1 MVWQPPPEDARGR
14 RCCDEWGAAW
24 EFRSIMD
31 ATWWCVVTMTTVGYG
46 DKVPATKL
54 GQFIGA
60 LTILSGIVLIS
71 LPVAIVGS
79 RFQSAYE
86 ECELERQRLMLEEK
100 DRTAA
105 LERQVSNPSSNGGM
119 ARMVSPGGMP
129 RLVSPGGMPR
139 MVSPEAM
146 SKKSTDSKMRWNRTM
161 SSNLRKQPSTK
172 SRTGFWGP
180 RKLRQQTRKHQTA
193 QPTPNLHEKPWNHRY
208 GQRQHGRMQDT
219 AIEETTEQLIRDLE
233 HLRQTSNLTGATR
246 EQIRLL
252 LALLEHL
259 SSTEDKLKALKEKD
273 SQIEAR
279 LSQSFSKLCRN
290 YESLKRTEKTRT
302 LATNS

>member
-1 MVWQPPPEDARGR
+1 
-14 RCCDEWGAAW
+14 
-24 EFRSIMD
+24 
-31 ATWWCVVTMTTVGYG
+31 
-46 DKVPATKL
+46 
-54 GQFIGA
+54 
-60 LTILSGIVLIS
+60 
-71 LPVAIVGS
+71 
-79 RFQSAYE
+79 
-86 ECELERQRLMLEEK
+86 MLEEK

-161 SSNLRKQPSTK
+161 SSNLRKQR
-172 SRTGFWGP
+172 RT
-180 RKLRQQTRKHQTA
+180 QTFLT
-193 QPTPNLHEKPWNHRY
+193 Y
-208 GQRQHGRMQDT
+208 GQRQHGRSGFPGSPGWDT